1 MTTLEALG
9 RVGCRLAMKL
19 RIKLGIKPLPML
31 GADDVFAA
39 LSVVRNSVPGMIAPG
54 RRIVHAHS
62 WMPALWTTLDRD

>member
-9 RVGCRLAMKL
+9 RVSCRLAMKL
-19 RIKLGIKPLPML
+19 RIKLGIKPML

-39 LSVVRNSVPGMIAPG
+39 LSVVRNSVSGMIAPG

-62 WMPALWTTLDRD
+62 